1 MLFNQWLAH
10 TKPIMPVIVLD
21 DVKQA
26 LPLADAL
33 AEGGVHF
40 LEFTL
45 RTDAGLQAIE
55 EIAKQRSTA
64 LVGAGSVLDVGMMKA
79 AFDAGA
85 KFCVSPGFSVA
96 LCEMAQHLKMPY
108 LPGVATASDVM
119 LAHEMGFDLV
129 KFFPAGLA
137 GGVPMLKA
145 YAGPFPQMR
154 FCPTGGISEQNA
166 REYLSL
172 PNVAMIGGSWLCAPE
187 LLRSGDF
194 KRISQLASAC

>member
-1 MLFNQWLAH
+1 MLFNQWLQH
-10 TKPIMPVIVLD
+10 TKPVMPVIVLED
-21 DVKQA
+21 AKQA

-33 AEGGVHF
+33 AQGGVHF

-45 RTDAGLQAIE
+45 RTDAGLAALEQVAS
-55 EIAKQRSTA
+55 ARSTA

-108 LPGVATASDVM
+108 LPGVATPSDVM
-119 LAHEMGFDLV
+119 LAHELGFDLV

-137 GGVPMLKA
+137 GGLPMLQA
-145 YAGPFPQMR
+145 LAGPFPQMR
-154 FCPTGGISEQNA
+154 FCPTGGVGVQNA
-166 REYLSL
+166 ADYLAL
-172 PNVAMIGGSWLCAPE
+172 PNVAMVGGSWLCSAE
-187 LLRSGDF
+187 LLRAGNF
-194 KRISQLASAC
+194 AEITRLAAAF